1 MSTVRELYQLQLMD
15 SERDE
20 RNHRLAEVE
29 GGLGEMGNVFRARE
43 AVSET
48 EHILAKQKG
57 QLRNLDL
64 EIAGLESRLKQNQE
78 RLYGGTVRNPKELS
92 SLQEEAAVLRR
103 HRSELEDGQLELLI
117 SVEEQ
122 EAELAERRA
131 RQQQI
136 ETTWGDEQRI
146 LLAEKGQ
153 LEARLAELEEL
164 VAQKRARLSA
174 TDRALYD
181 DLRDQ
186 LGGKGVVLLKR
197 GICQACGVDV
207 PTGMAHAVERGE
219 GQHFCPTCNRLLFA
233 GAQDKEHMV

>member
-15 SERDE
+15 SERE
-20 RNHRLAEVE
+20 EKNLRLAEVK
-29 GGLGEMGNVFRARE
+29 GGLGEMGNVIRARE

-48 EHILAKQKG
+48 EHILAKQRG

-64 EIAGLESRLKQNQE
+64 EIASLEARLKQNQE
-78 RLYGGTVRNPKELS
+78 RLYGGSVRNPKELS
-92 SLQEEAAVLRR
+92 NLQEEAVVLRR
-103 HRSELEDGQLELLI
+103 RRSELEDSQLELLI
-117 SVEEQ
+117 SAEEQ

-131 RQQQI
+131 RLHQI
-136 ETTWGDEQRI
+136 ETTWGDEQKV

-153 LEARLAELEEL
+153 LEVRLAELEQL
-164 VAQKRARLSA
+164 IAQKRARISVA
-174 TDRALYD
+174 DRALYD
-181 DLRDQ
+181 DLRDR

-219 GQHFCPTCNRLLFA
+219 GQHFCPTCNRLLFG
-233 GAQDKEHMV
+233 GA